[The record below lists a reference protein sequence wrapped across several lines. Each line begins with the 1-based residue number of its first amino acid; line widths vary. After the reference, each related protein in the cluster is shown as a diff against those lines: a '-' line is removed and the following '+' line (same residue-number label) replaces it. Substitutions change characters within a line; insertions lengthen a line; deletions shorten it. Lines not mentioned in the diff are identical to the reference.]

1 MKKWLLFTLSCLFS
15 ILCFAEPLPV
25 KDIFQVH
32 VSRLN
37 PNQFLIKWDIKP
49 GYFLYSDRISINVPD
64 NSNVQLGDI
73 PFPPTLTKTD
83 LQGRTYTIYRNQLT
97 LSIGVLGKE
106 PGEALINLHYQGCA
120 DDGFCYPPQT
130 KKIKLTIAKDL
141 SLSSAELFQDNNL
154 TEDNPPL
161 TEENN
166 TNFDSIFY
174 NHNLVMTLLT
184 FFGFGLL
191 LSFTPC
197 ILPMIPVLSGIIV
210 GHSKT
215 ITTGKA
221 FRLSLSY
228 VLSMSVT
235 YALVGALVSLLGSN
249 LQIIMQSPWAIGFFS
264 LLFVLLSLSM
274 FGFFELKLPVTWQS
288 KLAQLNRRQT
298 SGHYLSAAIMGCL
311 STLILSP
318 CVTAP
323 LIGVL
328 GYIANTGN
336 VVFGSL
342 SLFFLSLGMGTPLI
356 LIGTSAGR
364 LLPKAGL
371 WMNTVKSFFGVL
383 LLGVA
388 IYLLSRVLP
397 GIFSMVLWA
406 TLFIFS
412 GIYLG
417 ALVRATT
424 NYTKFCQGLGIIL
437 LVYGLLILVGASMGG
452 TNPLQPLSSWSQ
464 AKENN
469 EIGYQPVK
477 SIGEIEQAIA
487 NANAQGKP
495 VILDFYAD
503 WCVTC
508 QFIEA
513 NVLQN
518 LEVKALLKNFVV
530 LRADITANNTAN
542 QALMRKYNVVAPPTF
557 LFFNKEGDELEHSRL
572 VGEMNSQTFIK
583 RLQSVQAQASLEN

>member
-1 MKKWLLFTLSCLFS
+1 MKKWLLFTLSYLFS

-83 LQGRTYTIYRNQLT
+83 LQGRTYTVYRNQLD
-97 LSIGVLGKE
+97 LPIGVLGKE
-106 PGEALINLHYQGCA
+106 PGETLINLHYQGCA
-120 DDGFCYPPQT
+120 DDGFCYPPQN
-130 KKIKLTIAKDL
+130 KQIKLTIANDL
-141 SLSSAELFQDNNL
+141 SLSSAELFQD
-154 TEDNPPL
+154 TSSEDSPTL

-166 TNFDSIFY
+166 TNYDSIFY
-174 NHNLVMTLLT
+174 NHNLGMTLLI

-235 YALVGALVSLLGSN
+235 YAIVGALVSLLGSN
-249 LQIIMQSPWAIGFFS
+249 LQIVMQSPWAVGFFS

-274 FGFFELKLPVTWQS
+274 FGFFELKLPVIWQS

-336 VVFGSL
+336 VIFGSL
-342 SLFFLSLGMGTPLI
+342 SLFFLSLGMGAPLI

-388 IYLLSRVLP
+388 IYLLSRILP
-397 GIFSMVLWA
+397 GILSMILWA
-406 TLFIFS
+406 ALFIFS

-424 NYTKFCQGLGIIL
+424 NYTKFCQGLGLIL

-452 TNPLQPLSSWSQ
+452 TNPLQPLASWSQ

-487 NANAQGKP
+487 NAQGKP

-513 NVLQN
+513 NVLQSP
-518 LEVKALLKNFVV
+518 EVKALLKNFVV

-572 VGEMNSQTFIK
+572 VGEINSQTFIK
-583 RLQSVQAQASLEN
+583 RLQSVQAQVSLEN

>member
-1 MKKWLLFTLSCLFS
+1 MKKWLLFSLSCLFS

-25 KDIFQVH
+25 EDIFQVH

-37 PNQFLIKWDIKP
+37 PNQFLIKWDIKD
-49 GYFLYSDRISINVPD
+49 GYFLYRDRISINVPD
-64 NSNVQLGDI
+64 NSNVQVGDI

-83 LQGRTYTIYRNQLT
+83 LQGRTYTIYRNQLN
-97 LSIGVLGKE
+97 LPIGVLGKE
-106 PGEALINLHYQGCA
+106 PGETLIDLHYQGCA

-130 KKIKLTIAKDL
+130 KQIKLAIANDL
-141 SLSSAELFQDNNL
+141 SLSSAELFQDQRL
-154 TEDNPPL
+154 KDDNP
-161 TEENN
+161 TVNGAN
-166 TNFDSIFY
+166 DTNIDSVFR
-174 NHNLVMTLLT
+174 NHNLFVTFLI

-210 GHSKT
+210 GHSKN

-221 FRLSLSY
+221 FLLSLSY

-235 YALVGALVSLLGSN
+235 YAIVGALVSLLGSN
-249 LQIIMQSPWAIGFFS
+249 LQIIMQAPWAIGLFS
-264 LLFVLLSLSM
+264 FLFVLLSLSM
-274 FGFFELKLPVTWQS
+274 FGFFELKLPVAWQA

-336 VVFGSL
+336 VILGSL

-364 LLPKAGL
+364 WLPKAGQ

-388 IYLLSRVLP
+388 IYLLSRILP
-397 GIFSMVLWA
+397 GIISMILWA
-406 TLFIFS
+406 ALFIFS

-417 ALVRATT
+417 ALVRASTS
-424 NYTKFCQGLGIIL
+424 YTKFCQGLGIIL

-452 TNPLQPLSSWSQ
+452 TNPLQPLAHWSQ
-464 AKENN
+464 TKHNN
-469 EIGYQPVK
+469 NIGYQPVK
-477 SIGEIEQAIA
+477 SINEVEQAIA
-487 NANAQGKP
+487 NAQGKP
-495 VILDFYAD
+495 IILDFYAD
-503 WCVTC
+503 WCLTC
-508 QFIEA
+508 KSIETHI
-513 NVLQN
+513 LQN
-518 LEVKALLKNFVV
+518 PEVKALLKNFVI
-530 LRADITANNTAN
+530 LRADITANNTAD
-542 QALMRKYNVVAPPTF
+542 QALLRKYNVVAPPTF
-557 LFFNKEGDELEHSRL
+557 LFFNKKGDELEHSRL
-572 VGEMNSQTFIK
+572 VGEFNAQTFIK
-583 RLQSVQAQASLEN
+583 RLQSVQAQA